1 MLQNGKVTAFI
12 VRELLWEN
20 QQSGYNYPSPRLG
33 LKEVKHFKEITY
45 LKRVS

>member
-20 QQSGYNYPSPRLG
+20 QQSGYYPSPRLG
-33 LKEVKHFKEITY
+33 LKEVRYFKEITD